1 MRIASKLHD
10 GRIGA
15 TNYLIEISIGNYIDL
30 ARGVLHNNEFQRKR
44 VSNSKTV
51 YSLLKSDIALGCVIP
66 PIVLALS
73 NDNQYELTTEAL
85 QTTLKQNVE
94 HLMILDGL
102 QRTHSLI
109 DIEDELTKQGDDS
122 GRTKYRNLPIRC
134 EIYVGINRLGIL
146 YRMLT
151 LNTGQ
156 TPMSLR
162 QQIEMLYHDYSKTE
176 IEGLTLVRDADASK
190 PKSIN
195 SFNFKEVIEG
205 FNCYLERNE
214 LPLERADLL
223 ENIKSLEKLSL
234 ENSQSDIFREYAS
247 VFNQFI
253 TKVHSLVG
261 DNQLPESDWDDGPI
275 WGKTGIQIFKKQQAL
290 AGFGAAIGKLK
301 DNHAIQGFSDVS
313 DSIDQIILGSE
324 QTLYLVEFNKSM
336 HFLSETAKKIGNAQR
351 MYFHYYFRELFNPS
365 SDGYQNLHSAIELA
379 LQKYKSQ
386 VF

>member
-1 MRIASKLHD
+1 MRIASELHD
-10 GRIGA
+10 GRIDA
-15 TNYLIEISIGNYIDL
+15 TNYLIEIGIGDYIDL
-30 ARGVLHNNEFQRKR
+30 ARGVLKNNEFQRKR

-51 YSLLKSDIALGCVIP
+51 YSLLKSDIAQGCVIP

-73 NDNQYELTTEAL
+73 NSDKLKLTTE
-85 QTTLKQNVE
+85 TLKSTLEDNVG

-109 DIEDELTKQGDDS
+109 DIEDELIKQGDERER
-122 GRTKYRNLPIRC
+122 GEYRKLPIRC
-134 EIYVGINRLGIL
+134 EIYLGINRLGIL

-162 QQIEMLYHDYSKTE
+162 QQIEMLYHDYSKIE
-176 IEGLTLVRDADASK
+176 IDGITLVREADVAK
-190 PKSIN
+190 VIGLN
-195 SFNFKEVIEG
+195 TFNFKEVIEG

-234 ENSQSDIFREYAS
+234 ENSQNDIFKDYVTA
-247 VFNQFI
+247 FNEFI
-253 TKVHSLVG
+253 NKIDELLNHVQIRDDDFE
-261 DNQLPESDWDDGPI
+261 DNKI
-275 WGKTGIQIFKKQQAL
+275 WGKNGVQIFKKQQSL
-290 AGFGAAIGKLK
+290 AGFGAAVGKLK
-301 DNHAIQGFSDVS
+301 DNKIINGFPDVNN
-313 DSIDQIILGSE
+313 SISGMHLSTEPE
-324 QTLYLVEFNKSM
+324 QFLIEFNKAM
-336 HFLSETAKKIGNAQR
+336 GFLSENAKKIGNAQR
-351 MYFHYYFRELFNPS
+351 MYFQYYFREIFNPS
-365 SDGYQNLHSAIELA
+365 GDGYQNLHVAIELA